1 MFVHYFFYICF
12 LEIWTWY
19 ENIQVYTL
27 SYMYTCVQPL
37 YFSNMVW
44 PGEKWHILLINR
56 VYIQTWKDLI
66 IYVANYKR
74 GTCAEEVCNF
84 IALHRIIKKLYCL
97 TFRAIYSTN
106 AKQSDAHMQKGSIKN
121 YSIVELYNKVKI
133 IQLLYMH

>member
-1 MFVHYFFYICF
+1 MYIIFFIFVFLKFERDMKIYKSIRFHICIHVYNLYIF
-12 LEIWTWY
+12 LIWSDQGK
-19 ENIQVYTL
+19 ND
-27 SYMYTCVQPL
+27 
-37 YFSNMVW
+37 
-44 PGEKWHILLINR
+44 ILLINR

-84 IALHRIIKKLYCL
+84 IALHGIIKKLYCL

-106 AKQSDAHMQKGSIKN
+106 AKPSDAHMQKGSIKN
-121 YSIVELYNKVKI
+121 CSIKLYNKVKI